1 MMRTN
6 DHRIRILAVYTMLKK
21 TGAGNHIAAKEII
34 AELDKQYHIKAAL
47 ATIYVDVDAIRLFA
61 NIRSQSGKGFWI
73 EQGNALTI
81 KSGDTFY
88 YVYFS
93 DDKKRYEIDELVAEE
108 VSDKRV
114 WTDNGFCEI
123 DINEFGKF
131 AFLDYEK
138 AKEAAERLNNGK

>member
-6 DHRIRILAVYTMLKK
+6 DHRIRILAVYTMLKNTSTDK
-21 TGAGNHIAAKEII
+21 PITAKKILG
-34 AELDKQYHIKAAL
+34 ELDKQYHIKAAL
-47 ATIYVDVDAIRLFA
+47 TTIYVDVDAIRLFA
-61 NIRSQSGKGFWI
+61 DVRSQSGKGFWI
-73 EQGNALTI
+73 ERNAPTI

-93 DDKKRYEIDELVAEE
+93 GDKKRYEVDELVAEE

-114 WTDNGFCEI
+114 WTDNGYCEI
-123 DINEFGKF
+123 GVDEFGKF

-138 AKEAAERLNNGK
+138 ARETAERLNNGK